1 MNNKGYR
8 KILIIGISLVVVTSL
23 IIGLFFGVINSLS
36 VLAAGLG
43 ILGVFVY
50 YTEQRYKDIEALNS
64 YLSKVLMGNYDL
76 DIQKNEE
83 GELSIL
89 QNNIYK
95 ATVLLQEKNEQL
107 EKEKTYLVDMLA
119 NISHQLKTPLT
130 SVVMMN
136 DLILRE
142 ESEKK
147 RQEFIEIEQSQINKM
162 NWLIKNLLK
171 LSKLDAGT
179 IQLKEEN
186 VSVTE
191 LIEESLA
198 PFMIQMDLSDI
209 CVEKKLNDSIL
220 RIDKGWTAEALGNII
235 KNCIEH
241 MDNGGHLEIESMENN
256 LYQVIFIRDNGCGI
270 DKEDLPHIFER
281 FYRGKGSKK
290 DSVGIGLALSKSII
304 NKERGVVIVTSEVG
318 CGTCFEIRFSKSII

>member
-186 VSVTE
+186 VTVTE

-198 PFMIQMDLSDI
+198 PFMLQMDLSDI

-256 LYQVIFIRDNGCGI
+256 LYQVIYIRDNGCGI

-290 DSVGIGLALSKSII
+290 DSVGIGLALSESII
-304 NKERGVVIVTSEVG
+304 NKERGAVIVTSEVG

>member
-1 MNNKGYR
+1 MSNKGYR
-8 KILIIGISLVVVTSL
+8 KIIIIGISLIIVTSVL
-23 IIGLFFGVINSLS
+23 IGLFFGVINSLS
-36 VLAAGLG
+36 VLVAGLL

-50 YTEQRYKDIEALNS
+50 YTGQRYKDIEAINN

-76 DIQKNEE
+76 DIGKNEE

-95 ATVLLQEKNEQL
+95 ATVLLSEKNEQL
-107 EKEKTYLVDMLA
+107 EKEKIYLVDMLA

-136 DLILRE
+136 DLISRE
-142 ESEKK
+142 KSDEK
-147 RQEFIEIEQSQINKM
+147 RQEFIEIEQNQINKM
-162 NWLIKNLLK
+162 NWLIQNLLK

-186 VSVTE
+186 VSVSE
-191 LIEESLA
+191 LVDESLA

-209 CVEKKLNDSIL
+209 SVEKKLNDSIL
-220 RIDKGWTAEALGNII
+220 KIDKGWTVEALGNII

-241 MDNGGHLEIESMENN
+241 TDNGGRLEIESRENN
-256 LYQVIFIRDNGCGI
+256 LYCVIFIRDNGCGI

-281 FYRGKGSKK
+281 FYRGKDSKK
-290 DSVGIGLALSKSII
+290 DSVGIGLALSESII
-304 NKERGVVIVTSEVG
+304 NKERGEIIVTSEVG
-318 CGTCFEIRFSKSII
+318 KGTCFEIRFSKSII

>member
-198 PFMIQMDLSDI
+198 PFMLQMDLSDI